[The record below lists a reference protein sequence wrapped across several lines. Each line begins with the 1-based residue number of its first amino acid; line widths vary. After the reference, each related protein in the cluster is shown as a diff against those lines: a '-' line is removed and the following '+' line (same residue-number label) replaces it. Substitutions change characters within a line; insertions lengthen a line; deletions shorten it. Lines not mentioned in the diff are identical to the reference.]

1 MIILKNLDKKRC
13 AKKFK
18 TLEFDRL
25 IETKYT
31 YDIVQNLYFTNTIV
45 IYTHI
50 NINIV
55 IFLLYRQKRRTIHTQ
70 TIKHDTNEGNIN
82 GMNE

>member
-1 MIILKNLDKKRC
+1 MIILKNLDKKSC

-18 TLEFDRL
+18 TLEFARL

-31 YDIVQNLYFTNTIV
+31 YDIVQNLYFTYTIV

-55 IFLLYRQKRRTIHTQ
+55 IFLLYRQKKANNTHTNNK
-70 TIKHDTNEGNIN
+70 TRYK
-82 GMNE
+82 